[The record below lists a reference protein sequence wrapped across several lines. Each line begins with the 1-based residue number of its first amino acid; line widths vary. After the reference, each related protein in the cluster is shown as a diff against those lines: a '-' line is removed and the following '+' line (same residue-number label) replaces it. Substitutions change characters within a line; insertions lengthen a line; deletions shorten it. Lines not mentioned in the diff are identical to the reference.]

1 MHIYFLNFNHCQ
13 PVALLRLVLLNS
25 SPPPSPQMFVSSVI
39 SICSLP
45 LPLASVFTELVLQQ
59 AYDTLIHLGILSFPL
74 PINHLSLFL
83 NFIFIDFGLR

>member
-1 MHIYFLNFNHCQ
+1 MHIYFLNFNHYQ
-13 PVALLRLVLLNS
+13 SVALLRLVLTNS
-25 SPPPSPQMFVSSVI
+25 SSPSPQMFVSSVI

-59 AYDTLIHLGILSFPL
+59 AYGTLIHPGILSFPL

-83 NFIFIDFGLR
+83 SFIFIDFGLR